1 MSLESPSSSFW
12 LLPITLTNSD
22 PHTHTLLSLCVR
34 VLSSVCALVIRY
46 ATGAAGAAIHQGMES
61 GIAKTFDHRAGRQGQ
76 LWFAGQAEKGEQNRT
91 GTGKSFVPVLTSP
104 AASVVFHTLIEWLSR
119 HFTPLHLRPI
129 HAPFH
134 RRYAK
139 DSSRRPKRLEL
150 GYLPAAPTPVSCC
163 GSSPA
168 FLQFSPLAAVVV
180 VVVSFKFYDRTL
192 RFLWQA
198 IKALRKKRNAS
209 FKVK

>member
-1 MSLESPSSSFW
+1 MSLESPSSLFW

-22 PHTHTLLSLCVR
+22 PHTHTLLSLCVC

-119 HFTPLHLRPI
+119 YFTPTSPSPSPHPRPLSQEI
-129 HAPFH
+129 RKGLLKA
-134 RRYAK
+134 AK
-139 DSSRRPKRLEL
+139 TTGAWIFTGGTNTGKL
-150 GYLPAAPTPVSCC
+150 
-163 GSSPA
+163 
-168 FLQFSPLAAVVV
+168 
-180 VVVSFKFYDRTL
+180 L
-192 RFLWQA
+192 RFFSRFSYTFL
-198 IKALRKKRNAS
+198 LLLLSSFHLSFMTGHYDFYSRPLKR
-209 FKVK
+209 